1 MSAGSAGASLGAEVR
16 AWQDGALQAAGGPPV
31 AEPAAAGDGAGEQLR
46 RWIALNHRYNSLLW
60 AEEDLAR
67 RTTVGDADIAANK
80 RAIDGYNQARN
91 DATERV
97 DEILLVQL
105 GLVDPASAATPDPQ
119 AKVPPTARLH
129 SETAG
134 SMIDRLSIMALKAHA
149 MRLQTQRQD
158 ADEAHRAD
166 ARVKL
171 ARLERQRE
179 DLAACLD
186 ALLAECKA
194 GTAYFK
200 VYRQFKMYN
209 DPRFNPVLVAE
220 QAARKTTRAC

>member
-1 MSAGSAGASLGAEVR
+1 MTQALPLR
-16 AWQDGALQAAGGPPV
+16 AADVTAAQDRLLANPGWPQQ
-31 AEPAAAGDGAGEQLR
+31 EPAPEATELW
-46 RWIALNHRYNSLLW
+46 RWVQANHRNNSLLW

-97 DEILLVQL
+97 DELLLLALKV
-105 GLVDPASAATPDPQ
+105 VDEASARSDAALAPAPDG
-119 AKVPPTARLH
+119 ARLN

-134 SMIDRLSIMALKAHA
+134 SMIDRLSIMSLKLSA
-149 MRLQTQRQD
+149 MQAQTHRTD
-158 ADEAHRAD
+158 VHEAHRA
-166 ARVKL
+166 ASRVKL
-171 ARLERQRE
+171 ARLQQQRA
-179 DLAACLD
+179 DLAGCLD
-186 ALLAECKA
+186 VLLAETAA

-209 DPRFNPVLVAE
+209 DPELNPQLVKE
-220 QAARKTTRAC
+220 RLKP